1 MRLTTPFTSIAL
13 AITSFTTLQAAGIPG
28 VKAAPAAIKA
38 PSVPKAP
45 VVHVPVVPKVPA
57 VKLPA
62 APKVPVV
69 AKTPVVK
76 TPAIPKIPAT
86 SKVPA
91 VKAPVVPKI
100 VSAPKVPA
108 VKAPATPKIPVFSA
122 QARISSAPKLPQIS
136 KTRIPAAA
144 PASIVR
150 PTVKHA
156 ALGNKMQTSR
166 PLHAE
171 KKDLITRRVGEFRI
185 EKKAQHPVNTN
196 GGALVAPPPANGTP
210 DSPLPASSTDPAN
223 RAGELGWTPWWAAG
237 ATGR

>member
-1 MRLTTPFTSIAL
+1 MKLQHR
-13 AITSFTTLQAAGIPG
+13 ITGTTLMIAFAATSALPAATIPNL
-28 VKAAPAAIKA
+28 KAAPAVVKIAA
-38 PSVPKAP
+38 VP
-45 VVHVPVVPKVPA
+45 HVPAAPVVPKVP
-57 VKLPA
+57 VPA
-62 APKVPVV
+62 APRI
-69 AKTPVVK
+69 PVVK
-76 TPAIPKIPAT
+76 APVVSIPAT

-108 VKAPATPKIPVFSA
+108 IAT

-171 KKDLITRRVGEFRI
+171 KKDLITRRVGEFRV
-185 EKKAQHPVNTN
+185 EKNARQKAQPPVNTN